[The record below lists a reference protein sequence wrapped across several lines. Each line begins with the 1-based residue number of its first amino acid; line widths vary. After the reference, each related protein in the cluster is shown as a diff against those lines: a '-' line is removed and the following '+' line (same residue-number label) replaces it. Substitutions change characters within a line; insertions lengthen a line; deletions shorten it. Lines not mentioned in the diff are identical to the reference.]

1 MKLEITKTD
10 NATRNEIQFAFNAG
24 WINQKELNALR
35 GDYSEIRGDV
45 VDFFR
50 NAELKVHAHE
60 VFKRPDEKIAIAIAK
75 HLDCNK
81 YDVYEVEVNGGKFTA
96 KVDNH
101 GEVSGA
107 IEVKQ
112 DSYNSIYHVEVLF
125 N

>member
-1 MKLEITKTD
+1 MKLSINKTD
-10 NATRNEIQFAFNAG
+10 NATKEEIQFAFNAN

-60 VFKRPDEKIAIAIAK
+60 VSKNLDEKIEIAIAK
-75 HLDCNK
+75 HLSCNK

-101 GEVSGA
+101 GCVSGTV
-107 IEVKQ
+107 EVKQ
-112 DSYNSIYHVEVLF
+112 EAYNSIYHVEVLF
-125 N
+125 S